1 MIRTVDPRPPR
12 LDPLWLLFGVVPLGV
27 LLAAPRPAIAD
38 VLGFRI
44 EARACRGEVCRDLPR
59 SSRVIG
65 GRFAC
70 QDRAAR
76 LQDLA
81 TSMPPAALG
90 LPVGRVP
97 WRVTARCI
105 DVAGMAGA

>member
-1 MIRTVDPRPPR
+1 MTRTADPRPPR
-12 LDPLWLLFGVVPLGV
+12 LDPLWILFGVVPLAV
-27 LLAAPRPAIAD
+27 LLAAPRPALAD

-81 TSMPPAALG
+81 ASMPPAALG
-90 LPVGRVP
+90 LPAGRVP
-97 WRVTARCI
+97 WRVTARCV